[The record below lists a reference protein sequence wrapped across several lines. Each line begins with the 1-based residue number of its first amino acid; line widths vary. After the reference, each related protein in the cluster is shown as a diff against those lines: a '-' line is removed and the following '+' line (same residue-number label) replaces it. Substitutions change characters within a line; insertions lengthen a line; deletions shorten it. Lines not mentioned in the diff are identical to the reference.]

1 MKQNS
6 RPSMEELSL
15 YYDGLLDGE
24 AKERVEAAL
33 NTDPECRDLLNLFE
47 QFDST
52 MEPAI
57 SESEI
62 DNLLDNTIQQV
73 HERLVEAPRRS
84 EWGWCFIFN
93 PKFLASA
100 FSVLLIVS
108 LVMVDWNPSSV
119 TPQPDNPDPI
129 IAQVPTTNQQQ
140 QTIERPELD
149 EIQKKALLA
158 LTDTAKTYF
167 NKGLDYAGEKTTA
180 IKETL
185 TNLPEDTQAGMTI
198 GAFKSALSGQK
209 TEKQTPNENSVSQK
223 LVKAGQQQIAIGLGA
238 SMLTLITVF

>member
-6 RPSMEELSL
+6 RPTVEELSL

-33 NTDPECRDLLNLFE
+33 SSNPECHDLLNLFE
-47 QFDST
+47 QFDRS
-52 MEPAI
+52 MEPAVT
-57 SESEI
+57 ESEI
-62 DNLLDNTIQQV
+62 DNVLDNTIQHV
-73 HERLVEAPRRS
+73 HDRLVEQPRQR
-84 EWGWCFIFN
+84 EWGWYFIFN

-100 FSVLLIVS
+100 FSVLLIFS
-108 LVMVDWNPSSV
+108 LVMVDWNPSTN
-119 TPQPDNPDPI
+119 TPQSNNPDPM
-129 IAQVPTTNQQQ
+129 IAQFPTTNQQQ
-140 QTIERPELD
+140 QEIERPELD
-149 EIQKKALLA
+149 EVQKKALLA

-209 TEKQTPNENSVSQK
+209 SEKQSPNENSVSQK
-223 LVKAGQQQIAIGLGA
+223 LVKAGQQQIALGLGA